1 MELELNTQIR
11 DISGKKLK
19 TLREK
24 GFIPAVIYG
33 PGHKPISLQV
43 NYKEFE
49 KVFEQAGESTI
60 IKLKISAKGGSA
72 SGGQSK
78 DEAKNVL
85 IHEVAKD
92 PVSGKFIHIDFY
104 HVRMDKPIKAEVP
117 LVFEGE
123 APAVK
128 VLEGVLIK
136 NITEIEV
143 EALPKDLPHEIKVDI
158 SVLDSFDKH
167 IRAKDLILPFG
178 VKVFIDSEET
188 IVSVMPPRAEEE
200 IKVAEEKPAE
210 IIEPEL
216 VKRERKTEE
225 AVEGSQKPEKK

>member
-11 DISGKKLK
+11 DIAGKKLK

-33 PGHKPISLQV
+33 PGHKPISLQI

-49 KVFEQAGESTI
+49 KIFNEAGESTI
-60 IKLKISAKGGSA
+60 IKLKIEGEKS
-72 SGGQSK
+72 
-78 DEAKNVL
+78 DKNVL
-85 IHEVAKD
+85 IHEIAKD
-92 PVSGKFIHIDFY
+92 PVKGKFIHVDFY

-128 VLEGVLIK
+128 VLEGVLVK
-136 NITEIEV
+136 NVTEIEI

-158 SVLDSFDKH
+158 SILDSFDKH
-167 IRAKDLILPFG
+167 IRAKDLILPSG
-178 VKVFIDSEET
+178 VKIFINPEEM

-200 IKVAEEKPAE
+200 IKVAEEKPAG
-210 IIEPEL
+210 IVEPEL
-216 VKRERKTEE
+216 VKEEKKTEE
-225 AVEGSQKPEKK
+225 TVGGSQKPEKK